1 MRTALLLALMGMG
14 HAALAADCGP
24 RLARAD
30 IDALA
35 GELHRGVVAISMYR
49 VAHGVIQ
56 DATVLHER
64 VGRAGVLAEIRDAV
78 RHAGERSFV
87 EFKLS
92 HEASLLKDISAGVHG
107 ALKDLLAGVR
117 AESAAE
123 IARLR
128 DAAARA
134 EKLFA
139 PCDSPM

>member
-30 IDALA
+30 IDAL
-35 GELHRGVVAISMYR
+35 AISMYR